1 MVSDDPTG
9 AGSAQAERVRV
20 GSGSVNVPFLFAGT
34 VTRSRRPS
42 HRGWGK
48 ACPTLA
54 VPLLTQHLCMSL
66 LALPVDSIAHSLL
79 RTGCSLRGSQ
89 RIHPDSGATAARCT
103 SP

>member
-1 MVSDDPTG
+1 MVSADPSG
-9 AGSAQAERVRV
+9 AGSAQAERVQV

-48 ACPTLA
+48 LCPTLA
-54 VPLLTQHLCMSL
+54 VPLLIYHLCMPL

-79 RTGCSLRGSQ
+79 
-89 RIHPDSGATAARCT
+89 
-103 SP
+103 